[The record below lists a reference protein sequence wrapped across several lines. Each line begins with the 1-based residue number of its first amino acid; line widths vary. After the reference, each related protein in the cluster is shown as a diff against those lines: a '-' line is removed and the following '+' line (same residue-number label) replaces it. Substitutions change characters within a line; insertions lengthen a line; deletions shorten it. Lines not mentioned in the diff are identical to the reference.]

1 MQFNQTKVIPFYACG
16 KEPYNKLSNF
26 AFIEEGIVYDGLT
39 YCSTEHAFQAQK
51 YVEEQRVR
59 FSIHGDLGNKNDIDK
74 MFQLVF
80 SDNWEKKKK
89 YWMKK
94 NNIGIVAK
102 MATNA
107 KIGKKLDLKRDD
119 NFVSTD
125 DLWITLLSYKFSI
138 PIFRNILLSTND
150 VYLLEF
156 DRGAKKNMPKWSGI
170 IQDGILYGENLMG
183 KYMMRT
189 RENITSQISL

>member
-51 YVEEQRVR
+51 YVEEQRIR

-89 YWMKK
+89 YWKLPRYFFETRAIRQLPCVIWHRPLIYRLLVCITISRVSRKFFVRYVLSMQADFWRASERLSRRMLLLP
-94 NNIGIVAK
+94 IGC
-102 MATNA
+102 
-107 KIGKKLDLKRDD
+107 GR
-119 NFVSTD
+119 
-125 DLWITLLSYKFSI
+125 LSICTS
-138 PIFRNILLSTND
+138 ILLC
-150 VYLLEF
+150 
-156 DRGAKKNMPKWSGI
+156 
-170 IQDGILYGENLMG
+170 
-183 KYMMRT
+183 RT
-189 RENITSQISL
+189 